1 MTKNLPFLFVISLL
15 TCCIEIDI
23 SVPSF
28 PDISDYFHISDGLTQ
43 MTIAVNFFG
52 FCLSSVAYGPLSDCY
67 GRRNVMLIGNAIML
81 IGAVL
86 CVVAHNIELL
96 LIARFIQGFGAST
109 SAVVVFAMIAD
120 VYETDKAAKLIGLMN
135 SLITVFMS
143 IAPIAGGFI
152 NNLVGFRGN
161 YFVIAL
167 VSVISWIMLYFQL
180 PETKKEKSL

>member
-1 MTKNLPFLFVISLL
+1 
-15 TCCIEIDI
+15 
-23 SVPSF
+23 
-28 PDISDYFHISDGLTQ
+28 

-143 IAPIAGGFI
+143 ITPLAGGFI

-161 YFVIAL
+161 YFIIAL